1 MFKALSDFFDS
12 YGNMLISSI
21 FIHLKFVFISVAIG
35 FIIAFILGI
44 LLSRVPKLSVILI
57 PILSIFQTIP
67 GLVFIG
73 VLFLYLGIKDI
84 TVIIALAIYAIFP
97 ILKNTYVG
105 LISVD
110 KKIIEAAQGCG
121 MNPFQVLWK
130 IEIPLA
136 MPSIISGLRM
146 STIYTVS
153 WAVLAAMIGL
163 GGLGEFVYRGI
174 ETNNTTLI
182 LGGAIP
188 SAIIAILLGYLI
200 DKVQYHFTPRGLRK
214 EP

>member
-1 MFKALSDFFDS
+1 MFADFFDK
-12 YGNMLISSI
+12 YGVMLLNAILTHI
-21 FIHLKFVFISVAIG
+21 KFVVISVVIG

-44 LLSRVPKLSVILI
+44 ILSRFPKISSVVI
-57 PILSIFQTIP
+57 PIISVFQTIP

-73 VLFLYLGIKDI
+73 VLFIYTGIQDI
-84 TVIIALAIYAIFP
+84 TVIIALSIYAIFP

-105 LISVD
+105 LITVD
-110 KKIIEAAQGCG
+110 RTLIEAARGCG
-121 MNPFQVLWK
+121 MNKFQILYKVEL
-130 IEIPLA
+130 PLA
-136 MPSIISGLRM
+136 SPAIVSGIRM

-174 ETNNTTLI
+174 ETNNPELT

-188 SAIIAILLGYLI
+188 AAILAMLFGFII
-200 DKVQYHFTPRGLRK
+200 DTVQDKLTPRGLKK
-214 EP
+214 E